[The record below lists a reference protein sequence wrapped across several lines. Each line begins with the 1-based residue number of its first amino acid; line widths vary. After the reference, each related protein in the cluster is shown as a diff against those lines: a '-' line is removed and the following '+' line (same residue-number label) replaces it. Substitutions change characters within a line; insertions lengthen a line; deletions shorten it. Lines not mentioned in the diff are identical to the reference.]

1 MEIMKGE
8 LTYEH
13 QLSKNKI
20 FKSTYHENNGRRF
33 NLIASII

>member
-13 QLSKNKI
+13 QISKNKN
-20 FKSTYHENNGRRF
+20 FKSTYQHIMKIMGED
-33 NLIASII
+33 LT